1 MDTSS
6 VIAFG
11 IPAIMIVAGL
21 VAFIIPIL
29 LSSYESKVL
38 SCFCHVGHCMMPYV
52 PNLWFLK

>member
-1 MDTSS
+1 MDTLLQ
-6 VIAFG
+6 VGFLVVLVERV
-11 IPAIMIVAGL
+11 VA
-21 VAFIIPIL
+21 AFIIPIL